1 MYIYDQG
8 QTSSVAVGIGQLDVF
23 GKSQKKTAQESAEAT
38 RLENEMTKLADKA
51 AWSGVDRTYE
61 NWKKVR
67 DENDNTKWPIYQL
80 AAHAAM
86 MLGKAASRYFRL
98 WTALALLKLAQGP
111 SEQHDKMNKEIKIL
125 GDKWALVDIRL
136 TRKSDASLV
145 PVPSIDA
152 RLGGSEAINLAQE
165 KLRTDR
171 KFAGLLPLGGYTIGG
186 QPILLKEDMA
196 WSRVWV
202 TRFFQKQDGSFKLQ
216 YVPRKST
223 SEVNP
228 PLHQYD

>member
-8 QTSSVAVGIGQLDVF
+8 QTSVALGFGQFDAF
-23 GKSQKKTAQESAEAT
+23 GKSPKKTAQDLAEAR
-38 RLENEMTKLADKA
+38 RLEDEMTKLAARA
-51 AWSGVDRTYE
+51 AWSGVESTYLD
-61 NWKKVR
+61 WKKVR
-67 DENDNTKWPIYQL
+67 DENDNTKWPIYQI
-80 AAHAAM
+80 AADAAM
-86 MLGKAASRYFRL
+86 VLGKAASRYFRL